1 MSKDMFDRKQKL
13 VIDGEEYV
21 ASNRIGEHE
30 KLLASFNQLAKSTY
44 GISFQEVGGDY
55 EPHALIQGDKVCAN
69 VSVNQMTFFFRGK
82 KRQYIQLGTV
92 MTHKEYRNKGLSRL
106 LIEQI
111 VNQWKDKC
119 DAIYLFANDTVLDF
133 YPKFG
138 FLKQEEY
145 EYIKSNV
152 LKPAKAQLRDLDMA
166 VAENIKLVK
175 EKYLEGN
182 PFSELYMTEND
193 PIFSF
198 YYEGF
203 MKESVYYIDEYQ
215 VVVVAEEENDTMVC
229 YDILGKSDATLDE
242 ILSVVASYVEKQSVK
257 LGFTPVVKE
266 GFLCQV
272 HHEEDTTL
280 FVHKDGECIME
291 KNKIMF
297 PMLSHA

>member
-1 MSKDMFDRKQKL
+1 MSNDMFDMNQK
-13 VIDGEEYV
+13 VVMAGEEYI

-30 KLLASFNQLAKSTY
+30 KLLSSFNQLAKSTF

-55 EPHALIQGDKVCAN
+55 EPHVLIQGDTVCAN
-69 VSVNQMTFFFRGK
+69 VSVNQMTFYFQGK
-82 KRQYIQLGTV
+82 KRRYIQLGTV
-92 MTHKEYRNKGLSRL
+92 MTHKAHRNRGLSRWL
-106 LIEQI
+106 LEQI

-138 FLKQEEY
+138 FLEQEEY
-145 EYIKSNV
+145 EYIKTKV
-152 LKPAKAQLRDLDMA
+152 LTPANAQLRRLDMTE
-166 VAENIKLVK
+166 AETIKLVK
-175 EKYLEGN
+175 GKYLEGN
-182 PFSELYMTEND
+182 PFSELYLTENN

-229 YDILGKSDATLDE
+229 YDILGKSDTTLDE

-291 KNKIMF
+291 KNRIMF